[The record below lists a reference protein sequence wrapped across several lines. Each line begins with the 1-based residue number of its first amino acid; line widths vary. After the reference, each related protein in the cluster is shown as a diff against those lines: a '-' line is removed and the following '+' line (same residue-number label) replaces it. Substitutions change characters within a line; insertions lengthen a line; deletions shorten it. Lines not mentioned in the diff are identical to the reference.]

1 MEQINQMESG
11 FSLQNLILVESNF
24 KRESKVTFNS
34 EKSQNIVNVDVS
46 VQIENNIII
55 VTETLNFVQKF
66 EEVTEVEA
74 LIRMIGI
81 FEKFGESPLD
91 LDKFGRVNGAAII
104 FPYIREQITNLAA
117 KAGLGLI
124 LLPPFNFTANKVEK

>member
-46 VQIENNIII
+46 VQVENNIII

-66 EEVTEVEA
+66 EEVAEVEA
-74 LIRMIGI
+74 LIKMIGI

-91 LDKFGRVNGAAII
+91 LEKFGRVNGAAII

-124 LLPPFNFTANKVEK
+124 LLPPFNFTGNKTE